1 MYLELITTVTAIQN
15 DLANA
20 YASSGRMEEIGR
32 YFLVIN
38 KTTVE
43 FFKYVEPP
51 EALADLHE
59 AFVKWQTFGAEAL
72 EEELDSG
79 ELAKGEVTKR
89 HVEASQA
96 FGEALEEALSR
107 AESEGG

>member
-1 MYLELITTVTAIQN
+1 MYLELITTVTAVEN

-38 KTTVE
+38 RTTVE

-51 EALADLHE
+51 EALKDLHQ
-59 AFVKWQTFGAEAL
+59 AFVTWQERGADAL

-79 ELAKGEVTKR
+79 EPVDSETTKS
-89 HVEASQA
+89 HIEASEA
-96 FGEALEEALSR
+96 FAAELSEAMA
-107 AESEGG
+107 AADKKGK

>member
-38 KTTVE
+38 KTTIE

-51 EALADLHE
+51 EALEDLHE
-59 AFVKWQTFGAEAL
+59 AFVNWQTFGAEAL
-72 EEELDSG
+72 EQELESG
-79 ELAKGEVTKR
+79 ELAEGEVTER
-89 HVEASQA
+89 HVAASQA
-96 FGEALEEALSR
+96 FAQALEEAMAR
-107 AESEGG
+107 AEGEAG

>member
-38 KTTVE
+38 KTTIE

-51 EALADLHE
+51 KALEELHQ
-59 AFVKWQTFGAEAL
+59 AFVTWQTFGAEAL
-72 EEELDSG
+72 EAELESG
-79 ELAKGEVTKR
+79 ELAEGDVVKR

-96 FGEALEEALSR
+96 FAEALQDAMSA
-107 AESEGG
+107 AES

>member
-1 MYLELITTVTAIQN
+1 MYLELITTVTAIEN

-38 KTTVE
+38 KTTIE

-51 EALADLHE
+51 EAMKDLHK
-59 AFVKWQTFGAEAL
+59 AFVTWQELGAEAL
-72 EEELDSG
+72 EQELETG
-79 ELAKGEVTKR
+79 ELIDNETTKKY
-89 HVEASQA
+89 VEASQV
-96 FGEALEEALSR
+96 FGETLAELTSAPEED
-107 AESEGG
+107 G